1 MCKRI
6 VPSSQD
12 DCDQLKKRNKTQR
25 ALITST
31 EEAEEGRLIIRVA
44 TINTDSD
51 NKLLSVL
58 CVHVVRVSAF
68 PKKLTD
74 PDVWSRTSGGQGG
87 EV

>member
-25 ALITST
+25 AQITST

-58 CVHVVRVSAF
+58 YVHVVRVSAF
-68 PKKLTD
+68 LKKLTD
-74 PDVWSRTSGGQGG
+74 PDVRSRTSGGQGG